1 MKNLVHKIVNS
12 RSIIGRM
19 SDVVLGWIVPQIT
32 AHAGHCSSGCCAVA
46 IDCSWTCDCG
56 PGKVWC
62 ATLYHCSYP
71 PYERVGHWCT
81 GCSIG

>member
-19 SDVVLGWIVPQIT
+19 SDVVLDWIVPQIT
-32 AHAGHCSSGCCAVA
+32 AHAGHCSNGCCPVA
-46 IDCSWTCDCG
+46 SDCNWTCGDCG

-62 ATLYHCSYP
+62 TTFYHCSYP
-71 PYERVGHWCT
+71 PYERYGSWCA
-81 GCSIG
+81 GCS